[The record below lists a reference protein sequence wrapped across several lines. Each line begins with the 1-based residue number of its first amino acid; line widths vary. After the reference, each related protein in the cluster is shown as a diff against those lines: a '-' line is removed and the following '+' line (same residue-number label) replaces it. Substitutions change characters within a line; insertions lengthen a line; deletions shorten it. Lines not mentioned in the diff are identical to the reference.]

1 MTAAVI
7 ELVRDEAPLYDEHL
21 RAEASGRVLCHK
33 RSTRGV
39 VCWVIA
45 DRVPQGFRPV
55 GRLDPVVSGGEA
67 A

>member
-1 MTAAVI
+1 MSAAVL
-7 ELVRDEAPLYDEHL
+7 ELVREEAPLYEEHR
-21 RAEASGRVLCHK
+21 RAQATGRVLCHK

-45 DRVPQGFRPV
+45 DRVPEGFRAV